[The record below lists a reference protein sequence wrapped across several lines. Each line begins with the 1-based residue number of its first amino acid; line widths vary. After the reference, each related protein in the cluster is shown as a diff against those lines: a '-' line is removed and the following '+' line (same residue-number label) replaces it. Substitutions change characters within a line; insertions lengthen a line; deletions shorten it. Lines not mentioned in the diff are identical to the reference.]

1 VVAGNMV
8 LCDRGVIDR
17 VAKSLAVQQAGG
29 SAMILANVGP
39 GTLNADLHAVP
50 SIHVDTA
57 AGNEIRDYVATAND
71 PTAQISPR
79 TSGTDTNA
87 PEVAAF
93 SSRGP
98 LLGSSDLLKP
108 DIMAPG
114 VDILAAVSPLE
125 AGRNFDFLSG
135 TSMSSP
141 HIAGLAAVV
150 KSAHPDWSPM
160 MIKSALMT
168 TSTDTAATP
177 FDEGT
182 GHVTPNAALDP
193 GLVYD
198 SGFND
203 WFGFLCGTGQLVSA
217 ACSVLEIDPSDLNTP
232 NIAVGELTG
241 AQTVTRTVTNVGPAA
256 NYTVEVDAPA
266 GIDVEVSPTML
277 SLAPGESASYEVT
290 FTATDAATIGDYSF
304 GNLLWTD
311 NAGHDVRSALVVR
324 PFQLAVPAQVNGTGA
339 VGSLSFDVDFGYTG
353 VYSAAAH
360 GLEPAT
366 LTPGTVVDDPANDIN
381 TALSTGVGV
390 TRHFVNVPSGTALA
404 RFSLFDEYTDGND
417 DLDLYVFSGAGA
429 FVGGSGS
436 ATSAEQV
443 DLLLPAGGTYQVF
456 VHGWQTDGPDANY
469 TLFDWSVSATPA
481 TPADAYPLMI
491 DSAPTEATLG
501 ESATIDVSWDV
512 SGDPMAEGRKYL
524 GAVSHS
530 DGSGLIDLTIV
541 AIDDD

>member
-1 VVAGNMV
+1 
-8 LCDRGVIDR
+8 
-17 VAKSLAVQQAGG
+17 
-29 SAMILANVGP
+29 
-39 GTLNADLHAVP
+39 LNADLHSVP

-324 PFQLAVPAQVNGTGA
+324 PFQLADAATIGDYSFGNLLWTDNAGHDVRSALVVRPFQLAVPAQVNGTGA

-436 ATSAEQV
+436 ATPAEQV

-512 SGDPMAEGRKYL
+512 SEDPMAEGRKYL